1 MKITQMYRDC
11 ILLNDVAYVAAS
23 STAME
28 LLELERELNS
38 IDSEYKSVF
47 EFNALFKFYRN
58 FGMHASIVSILSQLS
73 VGNDAVISVGNSN
86 MRITRVSKHFCI
98 GEWLNVQHNYNH
110 HQVNRKTIRFQN
122 TSRSTQNCEEYE
134 EQQLLCNW
142 FKRELTLS
150 VWALKHRY
158 KSKKDLQLSKFSKG
172 MVKCLPYF
180 ILLNG
185 SKLKMVSFIQKIF
198 MES

>member
-11 ILLNDVAYVAAS
+11 IFLNDVAYVEAS

-28 LLELERELNS
+28 LLELEKELNS

-58 FGMHASIVSILSQLS
+58 FGMPASIVSILSQLS

-86 MRITRVSKHFCI
+86 MRITRVSQHFCI

-110 HQVNRKTIRFQN
+110 NQVHRKTIRFQN

-134 EQQLLCNW
+134 EQQLLCN
-142 FKRELTLS
+142 
-150 VWALKHRY
+150 
-158 KSKKDLQLSKFSKG
+158 
-172 MVKCLPYF
+172 
-180 ILLNG
+180 
-185 SKLKMVSFIQKIF
+185 
-198 MES
+198 